1 MTQQLPL
8 HIVSAPSARPWK
20 TLALGRALATVPPGA
35 VPAVATLREAQPSYG
50 LVAFLKATGVPW
62 LRPAEDGQDL
72 ENALAAH
79 PERSA
84 PLAPGSVAVGGS
96 VLHPATYATRIG
108 EHTARMLEPFQ
119 VSALRTG
126 DTEPLSWPWDTD
138 VISQWFRS
146 QMPWGALIFSGPNVT
161 GLLTVARTESGVLE
175 SFDALVTT
183 GAPVSETMRDSAV
196 EKAVALNST
205 DFSLEYH
212 FGADSTGVHP
222 GADGFRVPLAAVAGP
237 DIAKNINPG
246 RRAIEG
252 VDVQRLGTRPF
263 QHLAV
268 RFPMASAWDHGHGQ
282 KLRQELFQEE

>member
-1 MTQQLPL
+1 MTQGLPL
-8 HIVSAPSARPWK
+8 HIVPAPSARPWK
-20 TLALGRALATVPPGA
+20 TRALARALASVPVGA
-35 VPAVATLREAQPSYG
+35 VPAVAMLREARPSYG

-72 ENALAAH
+72 ENALAA
-79 PERSA
+79 RRDKSA
-84 PLAPGSVAVGGS
+84 PLVSGSVAVCGS
-96 VLHPATYATRIG
+96 VLHPATYGTRIG
-108 EHTARMLEPFQ
+108 EFTARMLEPFQ

-138 VISQWFRS
+138 MISQWFRV
-146 QMPWGALIFSGPNVT
+146 QMPWGALIFSGASVT

-205 DFSLEYH
+205 EFSLEYH
-212 FGADSTGVHP
+212 FGADSMGIHS

-237 DIAKNINPG
+237 GIAKNINPG
-246 RRAIEG
+246 RRAIEH
-252 VDVQRLGTRPF
+252 VDVERLGTPPF

-268 RFPMASAWDHGHGQ
+268 RFPMVSAWDQGHGQ
-282 KLRQELFQEE
+282 ELHRELFQAE

>member
-8 HIVSAPSARPWK
+8 HIVPAPSARPWK
-20 TLALGRALATVPPGA
+20 TLALGRALANVPPGA

-72 ENALAAH
+72 ENALAVQ
-79 PERSA
+79 PEARA
-84 PLAPGSVAVGGS
+84 PLAPGSVAVRGS
-96 VLHPATYATRIG
+96 VLHPATYGTRIG

-126 DTEPLSWPWDTD
+126 DTEPLTWPWDTH

-146 QMPWGALIFSGPNVT
+146 QMPWGALIFSGANVT

-175 SFDALVTT
+175 SFDALITT
-183 GAPVSETMRDSAV
+183 GAPVSEAIRDSAI
-196 EKAVALNST
+196 EKAVALNSI

-212 FGADSTGVHP
+212 FGADSMGVRS

-237 DIAKNINPG
+237 GIANNINPG

-252 VDVQRLGTRPF
+252 VDLERLGTRPF

-268 RFPMASAWDHGHGQ
+268 RFPMVAAWDHGHGQ
-282 KLRQELFQEE
+282 ELCQELFQAE